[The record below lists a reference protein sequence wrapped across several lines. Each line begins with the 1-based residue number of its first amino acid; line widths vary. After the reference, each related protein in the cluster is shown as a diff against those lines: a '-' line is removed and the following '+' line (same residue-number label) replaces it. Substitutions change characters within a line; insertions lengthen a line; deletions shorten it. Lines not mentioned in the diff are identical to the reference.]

1 MKSEDIRKKW
11 KEFWEWSPR
20 DHKELKPASL
30 VPQQDKTSLFTV
42 AWMQQLVP
50 YLSWKPHPDGK
61 RLYNIQKCIRT
72 PDIDEIGDERHLTMF
87 EMMWNWSLG
96 DYFKEESLKWS
107 VEFLTKVCGI
117 PLERIWATIFWWNKQ
132 LWLWEDIQSRKI
144 LNKLWIQ
151 DERIRALEDNWWGPA
166 WEVGPCWPDCEFY
179 VDRWDEFWPADW
191 LMDDNPRYTEIWN
204 NVFMEF
210 YKNSD
215 WSFSKLPQQNV
226 DTWMWL
232 ERLAMIL
239 QNKNTIF
246 ETDLFEWILK
256 NIEKFTEKKYPP
268 FYKNENDLN
277 NQEKQITR
285 RFRIITDHL
294 RWSLFLIAD
303 GVIPSNEARWYVLRR
318 LIRRAFYN
326 IYLLNKSANYKNLVY
341 EVANWVKQKYGP
353 FWTNLNNIEPL
364 VEILLSEIDKFNKTI
379 QKWLKLI
386 EEEIL
391 KIKQSWEKEISG
403 EILFKL
409 YDTYGFPFE
418 LSKEIAEVEELT
430 VDEKWFK
437 QLLKQAKEK
446 SRQNAKNVFKRW
458 IDWWKYLEWIPPT
471 KFIWYDSLELENP
484 KLLKYFEIEGN
495 KIYVF
500 DKTPFYA
507 ESWWQTAD
515 KWKII
520 LDDGTVLN
528 VIDVQNIWGVYLHF
542 IN

>member
-11 KEFWEWSPR
+11 KEFWECPSR
-20 DHKELKPASL
+20 NHKELKPASL

-144 LNKLWIQ
+144 LNKLWIP

-246 ETDLFEWILK
+246 ETDLFEGILK
-256 NIEKFTEKKYPP
+256 SIEKFTEKKYPP

-326 IYLLNKSANYKNLVY
+326 IYLLNKSTNYKNLVY

-418 LSKEIAEVEELT
+418 LSKEIAEVEKLT

-471 KFIWYDSLELENP
+471 KFIWYDNLELENP
-484 KLLKYFEIEGN
+484 KLLKYFEIEGK

-515 KWKII
+515 KWKIV